1 MLFKEIEKEFHTYN
15 AGGIVGLHKYAYY
28 GDLERFKKLA
38 TSTLI
43 EEYIESI
50 YYCIDYGCKRNFEF
64 AEFVLHEIEFIDRR
78 YKMSIT
84 STYIRNGKYDPKLY
98 LEKFDYS
105 LYKNIDKED
114 VEGLVEHKDMH
125 NILYFISVLNSFELS
140 VSPTD
145 LYPTN
150 KLKYYYNL
158 PDDSESKRLT
168 NGTRFIISP
177 TKYKKEDLDPYSFTI
192 PPGDYE
198 NICNIERELLFV
210 YLNNGHKES
219 EVLTPLTE
227 VNIINDARF
236 AIEAYSKNILMDY
249 CLSKFVIIAPLL
261 SLELVKK
268 HKPFLVF
275 GNSCYDFD
283 YMDKYIEINPLY
295 KHNFIYSAIMYYDN
309 FGLKKYIG
317 DDIDYCYIE
326 ACIKSCN
333 FSVLRLLKNLNK
345 KCYKRLDYVNKKYNE
360 ELNEIDIDY
369 DDIFHK
375 LRLDVS
381 SYKFL

>member
-1 MLFKEIEKEFHTYN
+1 MLFKEIEKELHTYN
-15 AGGIVGLHKYAYY
+15 AGAIVTLHKYAYY
-28 GDLERFKKLA
+28 GDLKRFKKIV

-50 YYCIDYGCKRNFEF
+50 YYCIDYGCKKNFEF

-105 LYKNIDKED
+105 LYRNITKED
-114 VEGLVEHKDMH
+114 VEGLLEHKDLH
-125 NILYFISVLNSFELS
+125 NILYFISVLNSFELPIT
-140 VSPTD
+140 PTD

-150 KLKYYYNL
+150 KLKYNYNL
-158 PDDSESKRLT
+158 PNNNESKSVTDVSGFVLSCQQYRT
-168 NGTRFIISP
+168 
-177 TKYKKEDLDPYSFTI
+177 EDLDLYSFTI

-198 NICNIERELLFV
+198 NICNIEREFLFA
-210 YLNNGHKES
+210 YLDNGHKES
-219 EVLTPLTE
+219 EVLTPLSE
-227 VNIINDARF
+227 VNIVNDARF

-249 CLSKFVIIAPLL
+249 CLSKFVIIAPLP

-275 GNSCYDFD
+275 GNSCYDFNC
-283 YMDKYIEINPLY
+283 MDKYIEINPLY
-295 KHNFIYSAIMYYDN
+295 RHNFIYSAIMYHYH
-309 FGLKKYIG
+309 GIRKYIG

-333 FSVLRLLKNLNK
+333 PTILELLKLLNK
-345 KCYKRLDYVNKKYNE
+345 KCYKRLDYVNNKYNE
-360 ELNEIDIDY
+360 ELNEIEIDY
-369 DDIFHK
+369 DDIFNK
-375 LRLDVS
+375 LKLDVP
-381 SYKFL
+381 SYRFL